1 MNMYSGQI
9 CPCCNNVIQEND
21 IVVVCP
27 ECGVP
32 HHRSCWDASGCTTFG
47 CSQQRFD
54 AAPVQVQPVSPAPA
68 AAPAAQAVCSSCGYP
83 LSENQGFCPH
93 CGTARAVPRARHCAA
108 CGTPL
113 QDGQAFCS
121 KCGARAD
128 APAAAPVN
136 AYQPPV
142 APAPNP
148 AISQFN
154 ETVVQTKKKKKKAPL
169 FIAIA
174 IILVLAIGIGSFVSA
189 SNKEKRA
196 AEAKAAYLAYAYE
209 FLSFSL
215 TAGSNVEDIVDTVQ
229 TYWYDSIWKDKYGG
243 DINNAIAYALRDMSS
258 EIDTAESHFYTM
270 QNLFSLLRYVPDDIS
285 DEDRYYIERIAD
297 AVTDLY
303 DVYYEFYQ
311 MAIDPSGS
319 YNSYSAANSDVTDR
333 FLDCYHALDNLIN

>member
-32 HHRSCWDASGCTTFG
+32 HHRSCWEASGCTTFG

-54 AAPVQVQPVSPAPA
+54 AAPAQAQPVAPAPA
-68 AAPAAQAVCSSCGYP
+68 AAPAVQAVCTTCGYP
-83 LSENQGFCPH
+83 LSEDQGFCPH
-93 CGTARAVPRARHCAA
+93 CGTARTVPQAKHCVA
-108 CGTPL
+108 CGNAL
-113 QDGQAFCS
+113 QDGQMFCS
-121 KCGARAD
+121 KCGARVE

-148 AISQFN
+148 AISHFN
-154 ETVVQTKKKKKKAPL
+154 ETVVQTKKKKKKGPL

-174 IILVLAIGIGSFVSA
+174 IILVLAIAIGSAVSA
-189 SNKEKRA
+189 SNKEQRA
-196 AEAKAAYLAYAYE
+196 AAAKASYLADASE

-215 TAGSNVEDIVDTVQ
+215 TAGSNVEDIVDTIQ

-243 DINNAIAYALRDMSS
+243 DINNAIAYAMRDKSS
-258 EIDTAESHFYTM
+258 AIDKAETHFYTM
-270 QNLFSLLRYVPDDIS
+270 QSLYNRLRYVPDDIA
-285 DEDRYYIERIAD
+285 DEDRYYIERIAN
-297 AVTDLY
+297 AVCDLY

-311 MAIDPSGS
+311 MAVDPSGS
-319 YNSYSAANSDVTDR
+319 YNSYSAANKDVTNK
-333 FLDCYHALDNLIN
+333 FLDYYDALDNLIN